1 MHVIATAGHVDHGK
15 TTLLRVL
22 TGMEPDRWAEE
33 RRRGM
38 TIDLG
43 FAWTTMAGG
52 VTIAFVDV
60 PGHERFVGNMLAGI
74 GPAPAV
80 LFVVAADEGWKPQS
94 AEHLTALDAL
104 GVRHGVL
111 VVSRCDLAEPG
122 PALAVARQ
130 ELASTS
136 LKGIESV
143 CVSAATGAGMD
154 DLRSAL
160 SRLVEALPQ
169 PKTAHPVRLWVD
181 RAFTIHGAGT
191 VVTGTLAAG
200 TLAVGDQ
207 LVIAPGERT
216 AHVRGLESLKAPVPE
231 ARAVARVAVNLR
243 HLSVGEVRR
252 GSALLTPDA
261 WETTNLVDV
270 RAAAQLPVQVLV
282 HAGSA
287 AVGARV
293 RSFGADVARLTLA
306 SPLPLWI
313 GDRLLLR
320 DPGSRRIVGA
330 TVLDVRPPELR
341 RRGDG
346 AVRRAE
352 LAAMTGRPDPLSEL
366 RRRHVITVGELR
378 RMGCPA
384 PRGVAPVA
392 DGWLVDPDHRDV
404 LRARLAIE
412 VDAYTALH
420 PLETGLPEED
430 ARQRLG
436 LPDRR
441 LVKALVTS
449 PLVAAG
455 GRVLRATNRSSLPPD
470 VQSSIEGILAT
481 LTLTPFAAPDAER
494 LTTLGLTPAKLA
506 AAVRAGSLLRIGEGV
521 YLAPDA
527 PDLAVRRL
535 AELQQPFTVSDAR
548 RALATSRRVAVPLL
562 QFLDR
567 SNLTQRVDDLHRR
580 VDDRPRSSRGRL
592 GADATA
598 SPPRDRPTTE

>member
-15 TTLLRVL
+15 STLVHLL

-43 FAWTTMAGG
+43 FAWATLAGG
-52 VTIAFVDV
+52 ATIAFVDV
-60 PGHERFVGNMLAGI
+60 PGHERFLDNMLAGI

-80 LFVVAADEGWKPQS
+80 MFVVAADEGWKAQS

-111 VVSRCDLAEPG
+111 VISRCDLAAPE
-122 PALAVARQ
+122 PALAAARQ

-136 LKGIESV
+136 LEGIESIA
-143 CVSAATGAGMD
+143 VSAATGAGID
-154 DLRSAL
+154 DLRAAL
-160 SRLVEALPQ
+160 SRLVAALPPPQ
-169 PKTAHPVRLWVD
+169 VARPVRLWVD

-200 TLAVGDQ
+200 TLAAGDR
-207 LVIAPGERT
+207 LAIAPG
-216 AHVRGLESLKAPVPE
+216 AHIARVRGLESLKTPVPE

-243 HLSVGEVRR
+243 HVPVNAVRR

-261 WETTNLVDV
+261 WETTNLIDV
-270 RAAAQLPVQVLV
+270 RAAAQLPPQVLV
-282 HAGSA
+282 HIGSA
-287 AVGARV
+287 AVAARV
-293 RSFGADVARLTLA
+293 RPFGTDVDRLTLA

-346 AVRRAE
+346 ALRRAE
-352 LAAMTGRPDPLSEL
+352 LDLMTGRPDPESEL
-366 RRRHVITVGELR
+366 RRRRVVRVADLR
-378 RMGCPA
+378 RMGCP
-384 PRGVAPVA
+384 PPSGVAPLA
-392 DGWLVDPDHRDV
+392 GGWLIHPEYRDA
-404 LRARLAIE
+404 LRAQLATEI
-412 VDAYTALH
+412 DSYAALH
-420 PLETGLPEED
+420 PLEPGLPEED

-441 LVKALVTS
+441 LLEAVVSA
-449 PLVAAG
+449 PIVAAD
-455 GRVLRATNRSSLPPD
+455 GRVLKATTRDSLPAD
-470 VQSSIEGILAT
+470 VASSVEAILAE
-481 LTLTPFAAPDAER
+481 LSASPFAAADASR
-494 LTTLGLTPAKLA
+494 LAALGLTPAKLA
-506 AAVRAGSLLRIGEGV
+506 AAVRVGSLLRVADGV

-527 PDLAVRRL
+527 PSLAVQRL
-535 AELQQPFTVSDAR
+535 AELPQPFTVSDAR

-562 QFLDR
+562 ELLDR
-567 SNLTQRVDDLHRR
+567 ADLTRRVDDLHRR
-580 VDDRPRSSRGRL
+580 VAGEPQ
-592 GADATA
+592 
-598 SPPRDRPTTE
+598 PPRPLPESI